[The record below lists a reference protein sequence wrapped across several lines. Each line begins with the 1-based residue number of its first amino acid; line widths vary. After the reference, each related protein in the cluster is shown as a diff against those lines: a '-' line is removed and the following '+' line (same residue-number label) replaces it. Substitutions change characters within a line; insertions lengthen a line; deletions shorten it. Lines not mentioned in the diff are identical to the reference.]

1 MKKKKVTVVL
11 SLGAAALLLIGG
23 ISVYAH
29 QTSDSGESE
38 TVYKETTAEYGTL
51 TVGITESGSVTIG
64 SISQDMDED
73 ISTSS
78 NSGSSQTSGTQTTGT
93 STNNSSVVLEVE
105 EVYVSVGQQVK
116 AGDALLKLT
125 DESIEKYRK
134 KLKEAV
140 TEASADYNSAALSS
154 AKEKVSANYSY
165 NLSVAEG
172 SVAQE
177 EYEATISELQDAV
190 DEAQEAVDES
200 QALLTYYQ
208 EMIDSGMDLSES
220 LADEQENYDKLY
232 NKLKAAKSAYTTKS
246 VEAEKKYKEAM
257 LSYENADSQYS
268 ADVTGVD
275 VSVDTAQDTLTDA
288 KEALSEFE
296 IFVGD
301 GTIYSDYD
309 GTIMSVGYEAGDDL
323 STSTSIVT
331 FADTDA
337 VTMTVS
343 VSEEDISEIA
353 IGDEVMIE
361 LNAYEDQTFSGEVE
375 SIDTSVSSGSSTVSY
390 NVTVKIN
397 GDVDGIY
404 TDMTGNV
411 TFIEKQ
417 VADQFKNLNAGAID
431 ISYDGGDKNRGGNQS
446 SDDSSDSGMMMM
458 PSGSGAP
465 SGSSSS
471 GGSGASGGPS
481 GGFTGGG
488 DSSGG
493 GPSGGPGGGNGGDGG
508 GMPGDMG
515 GFFGGG
521 SDMEDRM
528 NQENITLDEDDV
540 DDIETFV
547 SGISAAT
554 ISYMTRSTVDGGDL
568 DEAQTYSIAGVKDS
582 YAAISNLSLAVGDFI
597 TESDD
602 ENKEKV
608 CVLGA
613 SIAEEIFGS
622 AIDAYGSVIYIDDR
636 SYVVNGVLSSM
647 GTVASGISPD
657 DSVFIPYATGV
668 KYLVGTNVSPTIT
681 VIAEDVSNVSGVTE
695 EITEVLATSYPN
707 AEFTFEDAGS
717 KMEAAS
723 ASNEILTMLLMAM
736 AAIVFVVGGI
746 GIMNVLFVSVKERT
760 NEIGILKAIGCSQR
774 NILFEFLA
782 EAAAISLIGGVLGIV
797 SSLLVTPVAQY
808 LGVRVELTPAAFLI
822 ALLFALI
829 TGTLFGFYPA
839 YKASKLVPVEALG
852 AE

>member
-1 MKKKKVTVVL
+1 MKPSELLRLVWINITQNKFKTIMTSIGIIV
-11 SLGAAALLLIGG
+11 GAA
-23 ISVYAH
+23 
-29 QTSDSGESE
+29 
-38 TVYKETTAEYGTL
+38 
-51 TVGITESGSVTIG
+51 TIV
-64 SISQDMDED
+64 M
-73 ISTSS
+73 
-78 NSGSSQTSGTQTTGT
+78 
-93 STNNSSVVLEVE
+93 V
-105 EVYVSVGQQVK
+105 
-116 AGDALLKLT
+116 
-125 DESIEKYRK
+125 
-134 KLKEAV
+134 
-140 TEASADYNSAALSS
+140 
-154 AKEKVSANYSY
+154 
-165 NLSVAEG
+165 
-172 SVAQE
+172 
-177 EYEATISELQDAV
+177 
-190 DEAQEAVDES
+190 
-200 QALLTYYQ
+200 
-208 EMIDSGMDLSES
+208 
-220 LADEQENYDKLY
+220 
-232 NKLKAAKSAYTTKS
+232 
-246 VEAEKKYKEAM
+246 
-257 LSYENADSQYS
+257 
-268 ADVTGVD
+268 
-275 VSVDTAQDTLTDA
+275 
-288 KEALSEFE
+288 
-296 IFVGD
+296 
-301 GTIYSDYD
+301 
-309 GTIMSVGYEAGDDL
+309 
-323 STSTSIVT
+323 
-331 FADTDA
+331 
-337 VTMTVS
+337 
-343 VSEEDISEIA
+343 IA
-353 IGDEVMIE
+353 IGKGGQ
-361 LNAYEDQTFSGEVE
+361 ED
-375 SIDTSVSSGSSTVSY
+375 
-390 NVTVKIN
+390 
-397 GDVDGIY
+397 
-404 TDMTGNV
+404 
-411 TFIEKQ
+411 

-431 ISYDGGDKNRGGNQS
+431 ISYDGGDKNRGGNQN

-458 PSGSGAP
+458 PSGGGAP
-465 SGSSSS
+465 SGSSPAGGS
-471 GGSGASGGPS
+471 GGSSGEFPGGGDS
-481 GGFTGGG
+481 GGFPGGG
-488 DSSGG
+488 ESSGG
-493 GPSGGPGGGNGGDGG
+493 GPGGGDGG

-515 GFFGGG
+515 GLFGGG

-554 ISYMTRSTVDGGDL
+554 ISYTTRSSVDGGDL
-568 DEAQTYSIAGVKDS
+568 DEAQTYSIAGVKDN

-723 ASNEILTMLLMAM
+723 ASNEILTMLLIAM

-760 NEIGILKAIGCSQR
+760 NEIGILKAIGCSQS

-797 SSLLVTPVAQY
+797 ASLLVTPVAQY
-808 LGVRVELTPAAFLI
+808 LGVRVELTPAAFFI

>member
-38 TVYKETTAEYGTL
+38 TVYKETTAEYGML

-93 STNNSSVVLEVE
+93 STNNSSVALEVE

-134 KLKEAV
+134 KLQEAV

-154 AKEKVSANYSY
+154 AKEKVSASYSY

-190 DEAQEAVDES
+190 DEAQEA
-200 QALLTYYQ
+200 LLTYYQ

-220 LADEQENYDKLY
+220 LADEQGNYDKLY

-268 ADVTGVD
+268 ADVAGVD

-323 STSTSIVT
+323 SAGTSIVT

-361 LNAYEDQTFSGEVE
+361 LNAYEDQTFFGEVE

-411 TFIEKQ
+411 TIIEKQ
-417 VADQFKNLNAGAID
+417 VADVVYVSNKAI
-431 ISYDGGDKNRGGNQS
+431 INEGTASYVK
-446 SDDSSDSGMMMM
+446 
-458 PSGSGAP
+458 
-465 SGSSSS
+465 
-471 GGSGASGGPS
+471 
-481 GGFTGGG
+481 
-488 DSSGG
+488 
-493 GPSGGPGGGNGGDGG
+493 
-508 GMPGDMG
+508 
-515 GFFGGG
+515 
-521 SDMEDRM
+521 
-528 NQENITLDEDDV
+528 
-540 DDIETFV
+540 
-547 SGISAAT
+547 
-554 ISYMTRSTVDGGDL
+554 
-568 DEAQTYSIAGVKDS
+568 VKDS
-582 YAAISNLSLAVGDFI
+582 DGTIGKKEVTTGF
-597 TESDD
+597 SD
-602 ENKEKV
+602 
-608 CVLGA
+608 G
-613 SIAEEIFGS
+613 
-622 AIDAYGSVIYIDDR
+622 
-636 SYVVNGVLSSM
+636 VNV
-647 GTVASGISPD
+647 
-657 DSVFIPYATGV
+657 
-668 KYLVGTNVSPTIT
+668 
-681 VIAEDVSNVSGVTE
+681 
-695 EITEVLATSYPN
+695 EITEGLSEGETVLI
-707 AEFTFEDAGS
+707 E
-717 KMEAAS
+717 
-723 ASNEILTMLLMAM
+723 
-736 AAIVFVVGGI
+736 
-746 GIMNVLFVSVKERT
+746 
-760 NEIGILKAIGCSQR
+760 SQ
-774 NILFEFLA
+774 
-782 EAAAISLIGGVLGIV
+782 
-797 SSLLVTPVAQY
+797 VT
-808 LGVRVELTPAAFLI
+808 GE
-822 ALLFALI
+822 
-829 TGTLFGFYPA
+829 
-839 YKASKLVPVEALG
+839 
-852 AE
+852 

>member
-64 SISQDMDED
+64 SISQDMAED

-78 NSGSSQTSGTQTTGT
+78 NSGSSQTTGT
-93 STNNSSVVLEVE
+93 STNNSSVALEVE

-134 KLKEAV
+134 KLQEAV

-154 AKEKVSANYSY
+154 AKEKVSASYSY

-220 LADEQENYDKLY
+220 LADEQGNYDKLY

-275 VSVDTAQDTLTDA
+275 VSVNTAQDTLTDA

-361 LNAYEDQTFSGEVE
+361 LNAYEGQTFSGEVE

-417 VADQFKNLNAGAID
+417 VADVVYVSNKAI
-431 ISYDGGDKNRGGNQS
+431 INEGTVSYVK
-446 SDDSSDSGMMMM
+446 
-458 PSGSGAP
+458 
-465 SGSSSS
+465 
-471 GGSGASGGPS
+471 
-481 GGFTGGG
+481 
-488 DSSGG
+488 
-493 GPSGGPGGGNGGDGG
+493 
-508 GMPGDMG
+508 
-515 GFFGGG
+515 
-521 SDMEDRM
+521 
-528 NQENITLDEDDV
+528 
-540 DDIETFV
+540 
-547 SGISAAT
+547 
-554 ISYMTRSTVDGGDL
+554 
-568 DEAQTYSIAGVKDS
+568 VKDS
-582 YAAISNLSLAVGDFI
+582 DGTIEKKEVTTGF
-597 TESDD
+597 SD
-602 ENKEKV
+602 
-608 CVLGA
+608 G
-613 SIAEEIFGS
+613 
-622 AIDAYGSVIYIDDR
+622 
-636 SYVVNGVLSSM
+636 VNV
-647 GTVASGISPD
+647 
-657 DSVFIPYATGV
+657 
-668 KYLVGTNVSPTIT
+668 
-681 VIAEDVSNVSGVTE
+681 
-695 EITEVLATSYPN
+695 EITEGLSEGETVLI
-707 AEFTFEDAGS
+707 E
-717 KMEAAS
+717 
-723 ASNEILTMLLMAM
+723 
-736 AAIVFVVGGI
+736 
-746 GIMNVLFVSVKERT
+746 
-760 NEIGILKAIGCSQR
+760 SQ
-774 NILFEFLA
+774 
-782 EAAAISLIGGVLGIV
+782 
-797 SSLLVTPVAQY
+797 VT
-808 LGVRVELTPAAFLI
+808 GE
-822 ALLFALI
+822 
-829 TGTLFGFYPA
+829 
-839 YKASKLVPVEALG
+839 
-852 AE
+852 

>member
-1 MKKKKVTVVL
+1 MKPSELLRLVWINITQNKFKTIMTSIGIIV
-11 SLGAAALLLIGG
+11 GAA
-23 ISVYAH
+23 
-29 QTSDSGESE
+29 
-38 TVYKETTAEYGTL
+38 
-51 TVGITESGSVTIG
+51 TIV
-64 SISQDMDED
+64 M
-73 ISTSS
+73 
-78 NSGSSQTSGTQTTGT
+78 
-93 STNNSSVVLEVE
+93 V
-105 EVYVSVGQQVK
+105 
-116 AGDALLKLT
+116 
-125 DESIEKYRK
+125 
-134 KLKEAV
+134 
-140 TEASADYNSAALSS
+140 
-154 AKEKVSANYSY
+154 
-165 NLSVAEG
+165 
-172 SVAQE
+172 
-177 EYEATISELQDAV
+177 
-190 DEAQEAVDES
+190 
-200 QALLTYYQ
+200 
-208 EMIDSGMDLSES
+208 
-220 LADEQENYDKLY
+220 
-232 NKLKAAKSAYTTKS
+232 
-246 VEAEKKYKEAM
+246 
-257 LSYENADSQYS
+257 
-268 ADVTGVD
+268 
-275 VSVDTAQDTLTDA
+275 
-288 KEALSEFE
+288 
-296 IFVGD
+296 
-301 GTIYSDYD
+301 
-309 GTIMSVGYEAGDDL
+309 
-323 STSTSIVT
+323 
-331 FADTDA
+331 
-337 VTMTVS
+337 
-343 VSEEDISEIA
+343 IA
-353 IGDEVMIE
+353 IGKGGQ
-361 LNAYEDQTFSGEVE
+361 ED
-375 SIDTSVSSGSSTVSY
+375 
-390 NVTVKIN
+390 
-397 GDVDGIY
+397 
-404 TDMTGNV
+404 
-411 TFIEKQ
+411 

-431 ISYDGGDKNRGGNQS
+431 ISYDGGDKNRGENQN

-458 PSGSGAP
+458 PSGGGAP
-465 SGSSSS
+465 SGSSPAGGSGGSS
-471 GGSGASGGPS
+471 GGFPGGGDS
-481 GGFTGGG
+481 GGFPGGG
-488 DSSGG
+488 ESSGG
-493 GPSGGPGGGNGGDGG
+493 GPGGGDGG
-508 GMPGDMG
+508 GMPGDIG
-515 GFFGGG
+515 GLFGGG

-554 ISYMTRSTVDGGDL
+554 ISYTTRSTVDGGDL
-568 DEAQTYSIAGVKDS
+568 DEAQTYSIAGVKDN

-613 SIAEEIFGS
+613 SVAEEIFGS

-723 ASNEILTMLLMAM
+723 ASNEILTMLLIAM

-760 NEIGILKAIGCSQR
+760 NEIGILKAIGCSQS

-797 SSLLVTPVAQY
+797 ASLLVTPVAQY
-808 LGVRVELTPAAFLI
+808 LGVRVELTPAAFFI

>member
-1 MKKKKVTVVL
+1 MKPSELLRLVWINITQNKFKTIMTSIGIIV
-11 SLGAAALLLIGG
+11 GAA
-23 ISVYAH
+23 
-29 QTSDSGESE
+29 
-38 TVYKETTAEYGTL
+38 
-51 TVGITESGSVTIG
+51 TIV
-64 SISQDMDED
+64 M
-73 ISTSS
+73 
-78 NSGSSQTSGTQTTGT
+78 
-93 STNNSSVVLEVE
+93 V
-105 EVYVSVGQQVK
+105 
-116 AGDALLKLT
+116 
-125 DESIEKYRK
+125 
-134 KLKEAV
+134 
-140 TEASADYNSAALSS
+140 
-154 AKEKVSANYSY
+154 
-165 NLSVAEG
+165 
-172 SVAQE
+172 
-177 EYEATISELQDAV
+177 
-190 DEAQEAVDES
+190 
-200 QALLTYYQ
+200 
-208 EMIDSGMDLSES
+208 
-220 LADEQENYDKLY
+220 
-232 NKLKAAKSAYTTKS
+232 
-246 VEAEKKYKEAM
+246 
-257 LSYENADSQYS
+257 
-268 ADVTGVD
+268 
-275 VSVDTAQDTLTDA
+275 
-288 KEALSEFE
+288 
-296 IFVGD
+296 
-301 GTIYSDYD
+301 
-309 GTIMSVGYEAGDDL
+309 
-323 STSTSIVT
+323 
-331 FADTDA
+331 
-337 VTMTVS
+337 
-343 VSEEDISEIA
+343 IA
-353 IGDEVMIE
+353 IGKGGQ
-361 LNAYEDQTFSGEVE
+361 ED
-375 SIDTSVSSGSSTVSY
+375 
-390 NVTVKIN
+390 
-397 GDVDGIY
+397 
-404 TDMTGNV
+404 
-411 TFIEKQ
+411 

-446 SDDSSDSGMMMM
+446 SDDSSDSGMMM
-458 PSGSGAP
+458 PSGGGAP
-465 SGSSSS
+465 SGSSLSGGSS
-471 GGSGASGGPS
+471 GGFPGGDASGGFP
-481 GGFTGGG
+481 GGG
-488 DSSGG
+488 SSSGG
-493 GPSGGPGGGNGGDGG
+493 GPDGGDGG

-515 GFFGGG
+515 GFFGGS

-547 SGISAAT
+547 SGISAVT
-554 ISYMTRSTVDGGDL
+554 ISYTTRSAVDGGDL
-568 DEAQTYSIAGVKDS
+568 DEVQTYSIAGVRDN

-613 SIAEEIFGS
+613 SVAEEIFGS

-668 KYLVGTNVSPTIT
+668 KYIVGTNVSPTIT

-723 ASNEILTMLLMAM
+723 ASNEILTMLLIAM

-760 NEIGILKAIGCSQR
+760 NEIGILKAIGCSQS

-797 SSLLVTPVAQY
+797 ASLLVTPVARY

>member
-1 MKKKKVTVVL
+1 MKPSELLRLVWINITQNKFKTIMTSIGIIV
-11 SLGAAALLLIGG
+11 GAA
-23 ISVYAH
+23 
-29 QTSDSGESE
+29 
-38 TVYKETTAEYGTL
+38 
-51 TVGITESGSVTIG
+51 TIV
-64 SISQDMDED
+64 M
-73 ISTSS
+73 
-78 NSGSSQTSGTQTTGT
+78 
-93 STNNSSVVLEVE
+93 V
-105 EVYVSVGQQVK
+105 
-116 AGDALLKLT
+116 
-125 DESIEKYRK
+125 
-134 KLKEAV
+134 
-140 TEASADYNSAALSS
+140 
-154 AKEKVSANYSY
+154 
-165 NLSVAEG
+165 
-172 SVAQE
+172 
-177 EYEATISELQDAV
+177 
-190 DEAQEAVDES
+190 
-200 QALLTYYQ
+200 
-208 EMIDSGMDLSES
+208 
-220 LADEQENYDKLY
+220 
-232 NKLKAAKSAYTTKS
+232 
-246 VEAEKKYKEAM
+246 
-257 LSYENADSQYS
+257 
-268 ADVTGVD
+268 
-275 VSVDTAQDTLTDA
+275 
-288 KEALSEFE
+288 
-296 IFVGD
+296 
-301 GTIYSDYD
+301 
-309 GTIMSVGYEAGDDL
+309 
-323 STSTSIVT
+323 
-331 FADTDA
+331 
-337 VTMTVS
+337 
-343 VSEEDISEIA
+343 IA
-353 IGDEVMIE
+353 IGKGGQ
-361 LNAYEDQTFSGEVE
+361 ED
-375 SIDTSVSSGSSTVSY
+375 
-390 NVTVKIN
+390 
-397 GDVDGIY
+397 
-404 TDMTGNV
+404 
-411 TFIEKQ
+411 

-458 PSGSGAP
+458 PSGGGAS

-471 GGSGASGGPS
+471 GGSSGGFPGGDASGGFP
-481 GGFTGGG
+481 GGG
-488 DSSGG
+488 GSSGG
-493 GPSGGPGGGNGGDGG
+493 GPGGGDGG

-554 ISYMTRSTVDGGDL
+554 ISYTTRSVVDGGDL
-568 DEAQTYSIAGVKDS
+568 DEAQTYSIAGVRDN

-613 SIAEEIFGS
+613 SVAEEIFGS

-668 KYLVGTNVSPTIT
+668 KYIVGTNVSPTIT

-723 ASNEILTMLLMAM
+723 ASNEILTMLLIAM

-760 NEIGILKAIGCSQR
+760 NEIGILKAIGCSQG

-782 EAAAISLIGGVLGIV
+782 EAAAISLIGGVLGIAA
-797 SSLLVTPVAQY
+797 SLLVTPVAQY
-808 LGVRVELTPAAFLI
+808 LGVRVELTPEAFLI

>member
-1 MKKKKVTVVL
+1 MKPSELLRLVWINITQNKFKTIMTSIGIIV
-11 SLGAAALLLIGG
+11 GAA
-23 ISVYAH
+23 
-29 QTSDSGESE
+29 
-38 TVYKETTAEYGTL
+38 
-51 TVGITESGSVTIG
+51 TIV
-64 SISQDMDED
+64 M
-73 ISTSS
+73 
-78 NSGSSQTSGTQTTGT
+78 
-93 STNNSSVVLEVE
+93 V
-105 EVYVSVGQQVK
+105 
-116 AGDALLKLT
+116 
-125 DESIEKYRK
+125 
-134 KLKEAV
+134 
-140 TEASADYNSAALSS
+140 
-154 AKEKVSANYSY
+154 
-165 NLSVAEG
+165 
-172 SVAQE
+172 
-177 EYEATISELQDAV
+177 
-190 DEAQEAVDES
+190 
-200 QALLTYYQ
+200 
-208 EMIDSGMDLSES
+208 
-220 LADEQENYDKLY
+220 
-232 NKLKAAKSAYTTKS
+232 
-246 VEAEKKYKEAM
+246 
-257 LSYENADSQYS
+257 
-268 ADVTGVD
+268 
-275 VSVDTAQDTLTDA
+275 
-288 KEALSEFE
+288 
-296 IFVGD
+296 
-301 GTIYSDYD
+301 
-309 GTIMSVGYEAGDDL
+309 
-323 STSTSIVT
+323 
-331 FADTDA
+331 
-337 VTMTVS
+337 
-343 VSEEDISEIA
+343 IA
-353 IGDEVMIE
+353 IGKGGQ
-361 LNAYEDQTFSGEVE
+361 ED
-375 SIDTSVSSGSSTVSY
+375 
-390 NVTVKIN
+390 
-397 GDVDGIY
+397 
-404 TDMTGNV
+404 
-411 TFIEKQ
+411 

-431 ISYDGGDKNRGGNQS
+431 ISYDGGDKNRGENQN

-458 PSGSGAP
+458 PSGGGAP
-465 SGSSSS
+465 SGSSPAGGSGGSS
-471 GGSGASGGPS
+471 GGFPDGGDS
-481 GGFTGGG
+481 GGFPGGG
-488 DSSGG
+488 ESSGG
-493 GPSGGPGGGNGGDGG
+493 GPGGGDGG

-515 GFFGGG
+515 GLFGGG

-554 ISYMTRSTVDGGDL
+554 ISYTTRSSVDGGDL
-568 DEAQTYSIAGVKDS
+568 DEAQTYSIAGVKDN

-657 DSVFIPYATGV
+657 DSIFIPYATGV

-681 VIAEDVSNVSGVTE
+681 VIAEDVNNVSGVTE

-723 ASNEILTMLLMAM
+723 ASNEILTMLLIAM

-760 NEIGILKAIGCSQR
+760 NEIGILKAIGCSQS

-797 SSLLVTPVAQY
+797 ASLLVTPVAQY
-808 LGVRVELTPAAFLI
+808 LGVRVELTPAAFFI